1 MGLDGVELVMAWE
14 EEFGIVISDE
24 DAEKLITPHLAI
36 DLITIRI
43 HAESS
48 TKFDRLTIRDE
59 IRTLVRQITRE
70 QLGIEEF
77 SDDDEFVRD
86 LGLG

>member
-43 HAESS
+43 HAGSS

-59 IRTLVRQITRE
+59 IRTLVR
-70 QLGIEEF
+70 
-77 SDDDEFVRD
+77 
-86 LGLG
+86 